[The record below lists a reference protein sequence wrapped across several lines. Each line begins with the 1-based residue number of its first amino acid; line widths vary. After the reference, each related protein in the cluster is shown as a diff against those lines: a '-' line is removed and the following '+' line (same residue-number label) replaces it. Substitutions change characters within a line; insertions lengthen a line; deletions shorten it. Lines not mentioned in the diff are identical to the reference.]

1 MVNADLGT
9 LINYGKVTVKGYV
22 EAIKGS
28 NVIFQDKSTVGPI
41 DHILIAAGYIP
52 EVPFLEKGIISGR
65 FSEHQIKYK

>member
-9 LINYGKVTVKGYV
+9 LINCGKVKVKGHV

-28 NVIFQDKSTVGPI
+28 HITFQDKSTI

-65 FSEHQIKYK
+65 FSEHI